1 VRAAP
6 NKRKLT
12 SLTVTRLR
20 PDASSYLVWD
30 SYQRGL
36 ALQVQ
41 PSGYR
46 AFKFIYRH
54 RKRPRWY
61 TIGAADAIALA
72 DARRMA
78 AELMLEVLRGKDPAA
93 EKRAEHNA
101 STFAELAQK
110 YIDQDA
116 KKRNRSWKATDAIIR
131 RHVLSVGCIACR
143 RDYPSRRYGADA
155 RPGGS
160 TDNGEPDAGV
170 GVGYLLVGGEE
181 GNPFGHSQTSS
192 RNSA

>member
-1 VRAAP
+1 MPRAMP

-20 PDASSYLVWD
+20 PAASSYLVWD

-93 EKRAEHNA
+93 EKRAEQGT

-110 YIDQDA
+110 YIDQHA
-116 KKRNRSWKATDAIIR
+116 KKRNKSWKATDAVIQ
-131 RHVLSVGCIACR
+131 RHVLSRWGDCQRTAL
-143 RDYPSRRYGADA
+143 PAPTSRR
-155 RPGGS
+155 
-160 TDNGEPDAGV
+160 
-170 GVGYLLVGGEE
+170 
-181 GNPFGHSQTSS
+181 
-192 RNSA
+192 